1 MTNRAVLLAFVL
13 TTTLVSGSRADSLLY
28 DGSLNT
34 TPNSQGWFY
43 GTDSLLATQSAAGGV
58 TTFSTTAASSIR
70 AGYSTLNPITNQVL
84 PGMPILD
91 RAGGYTVQ
99 FDVKLDS
106 ESHASN
112 DRAGFSLIALSSD
125 SKGIELGFWTNQVW
139 AQSD

>member
-1 MTNRAVLLAFVL
+1 MTSTLMMRQSFLLAFVL
-13 TTTLVSGSRADSLLY
+13 AMMLSAVTRADSLLY
-28 DGSLNT
+28 NGALDT
-34 TPNSQGWFY
+34 TPGAQGWFY
-43 GTDSLLATQSAAGGV
+43 GTDSILATQSAAGGV
-58 TTFSTTAASSIR
+58 TTFSTTAANSIR

-84 PGMPILD
+84 PGMPTLD

-125 SKGIELGFWTNQVW
+125 SKGIE
-139 AQSD
+139 